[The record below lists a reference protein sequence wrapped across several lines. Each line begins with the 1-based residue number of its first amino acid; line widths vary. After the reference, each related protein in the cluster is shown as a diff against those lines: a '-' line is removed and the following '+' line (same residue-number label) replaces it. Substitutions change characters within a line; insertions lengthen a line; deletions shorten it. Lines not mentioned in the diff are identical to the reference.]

1 MALTLVTNFSYTL
14 FLTTSLFTTLLSLH
28 KSTGTVFNLSI
39 SNSSTF
45 DFKLTKSAYLAKSD
59 LSPPVAF
66 F

>member
-14 FLTTSLFTTLLSLH
+14 FLTTLFTTLLSLH

-39 SNSSTF
+39 SNSSTS
-45 DFKLTKSAYLAKSD
+45 DFKLTKSTFLAKSD
-59 LSPPVAF
+59 LSTPVAF